1 MTVKDRH
8 RRLARRFEM
17 INLGLSAGLV
27 AGLATL
33 WPEHLLGGLLGASLN
48 ALNVRLIIHLADRVI
63 GAGERGKAAA
73 ALLLGSKS
81 LAVLACV
88 GGLVY
93 LRPDLGLGI
102 AVGFG
107 SLLPATLGLAAVAS
121 WQSLAPEE
129 E

>member
-1 MTVKDRH
+1 MTVEDSH
-8 RRLARRFEM
+8 RQLARRFEK
-17 INLGLSAGLV
+17 INWGLCSVSV
-27 AGLATL
+27 AGLAIL
-33 WPEHLLGGLLGASLN
+33 WPDHLVGGLLGAALN
-48 ALNVRLIIHLADRVI
+48 CLNVRLILRLADRVI

-73 ALLLGSKS
+73 AVLLGGKS

-93 LRPDLGLGI
+93 LRPELGLGI

-107 SLLPATLGLAAVAS
+107 SLLPATLGLAMVAS